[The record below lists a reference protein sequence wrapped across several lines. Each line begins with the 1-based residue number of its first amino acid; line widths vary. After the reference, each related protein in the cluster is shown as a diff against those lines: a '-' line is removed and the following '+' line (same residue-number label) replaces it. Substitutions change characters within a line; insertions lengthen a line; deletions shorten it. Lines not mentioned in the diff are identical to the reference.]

1 LIVREGNLGFLP
13 PIGRDG
19 RAAGR
24 ASPETPGGEHQK
36 IRLSGAG
43 VTGSW
48 VRLRLDVEHFDRDAF
63 TPAVD
68 RCHRDGIDFTSI
80 AALGDVE
87 STVSR

>member
-1 LIVREGNLGFLP
+1 VN
-13 PIGRDG
+13 
-19 RAAGR
+19 
-24 ASPETPGGEHQK
+24 
-36 IRLSGAG
+36 
-43 VTGSW
+43 GSW